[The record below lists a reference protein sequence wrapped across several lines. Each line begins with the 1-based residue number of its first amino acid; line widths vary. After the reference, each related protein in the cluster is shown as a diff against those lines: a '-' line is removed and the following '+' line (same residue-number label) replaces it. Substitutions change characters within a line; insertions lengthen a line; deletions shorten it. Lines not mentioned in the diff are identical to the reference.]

1 MAIKYESWT
10 KARLVRR
17 IKELEGL
24 VFVDALTGLGNLRAF
39 EKALEREVARVKRDM
54 GSPLSIAIID
64 VDFFK
69 KVNDT
74 FGHVVGDRVLEK
86 LGELL
91 GRGVRKTDFVGRM
104 GGEEF
109 VVLMPKTTSS
119 GALLHA
125 KHIRLRVDTSL
136 VVYGD
141 GCPSEGVQCT
151 VSVGVAT
158 WNPQKETPQ
167 EFLARAD
174 AALYRAKARGRNR
187 VEA

>member
-1 MAIKYESWT
+1 MAINYEAWT
-10 KARLVRR
+10 KSRLVRR
-17 IKELEGL
+17 IKELEEL
-24 VFVDALTGLGNLRAF
+24 VFVDALTGLANRRAF
-39 EKALEREVARVKRDM
+39 DKALEREVARVKRDM
-54 GSPLSIAIID
+54 GAPLSIAIID

-74 FGHVVGDRVLEK
+74 YGHVVGDRVLEK

-125 KHIRLRVDTSL
+125 QHTRALVDTLL

-141 GCPSEGVQCT
+141 GCPSEGVRCT

-158 WNPQKETPQ
+158 WDSANETPKD
-167 EFLARAD
+167 FLGRAD

-187 VEA
+187 VEC